1 MNTLL
6 SLLTT
11 PLQYLML
18 LSTLSWYG
26 PSFVFVTSMSSA
38 FSLLHGHC
46 ISVSFSDTSFS
57 QSPFL
62 FFNLLNQFPNLVSQP
77 PKYPPHIHFSCNAD
91 RSFYPNCFHP
101 KAWMTASESVSRS
114 VKSDSLWPYGLQP
127 ARLLCPWDSPG
138 KNTGVGCRTLLQG
151 IFPTKGSHWD
161 LLHCRQILY
170 GMSYKLV
177 SLSFISNASNP
188 LCDKYMINSHWMATV
203 KEDEE

>member
-26 PSFVFVTSMSSA
+26 PSFVFVTSMSSF
-38 FSLLHGHC
+38 FSPSWPLHQC
-46 ISVSFSDTSFS
+46 
-57 QSPFL
+57 FL
-62 FFNLLNQFPNLVSQP
+62 FWHFFLSKSFPVFNLLSQLPNLVSQL
-77 PKYPPHIHFSCNAD
+77 PKYPPHVHFSCNAD
-91 RSFYPNCFHP
+91 RSFYPNRFHP

-114 VKSDSLWPYGLQP
+114 VMSDSLWPYRLQP
-127 ARLLCPWDSPG
+127 ARFLCPWDSPG
-138 KNTGVGCRTLLQG
+138 KNTGGGCRTLLQG
-151 IFPTKGSHWD
+151 IFPTKGSNWD